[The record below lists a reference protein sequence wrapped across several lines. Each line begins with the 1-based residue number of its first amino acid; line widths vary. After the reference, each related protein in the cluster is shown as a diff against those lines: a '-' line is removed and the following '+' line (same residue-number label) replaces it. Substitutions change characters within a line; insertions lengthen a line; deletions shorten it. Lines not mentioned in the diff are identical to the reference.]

1 VTSPTVTIIVARAR
15 NGVIG
20 RDNTLP
26 WHLPE
31 DLQHF
36 KRTTMHHPVLMGRRT
51 YESIGRPLPGRRI
64 IVVST
69 DPLWSAPGCER
80 GATLASAIA
89 MAGKS
94 MDRHP
99 GIDPREVFIAGGAQL
114 YREALPLADRVI
126 VTAIDLDA
134 TGDVSFPDLDPAVW
148 QRESRLPHVSR
159 TGLEYAIETYT
170 RTGAWA
176 P

>member
-1 VTSPTVTIIVARAR
+1 MTSPTVTIIVARAR

-69 DPLWSAPGCER
+69 DPFWSAPGCER

-99 GIDPREVFIAGGAQL
+99 GIDPSEVFIAGGARL
-114 YREALPLADRVI
+114 YHEALPLTDRVI

-134 TGDVSFPDLDPAVW
+134 AGDVSFPNLDPAVW
-148 QRESRLPHVSR
+148 RRESRVPQVSR

-170 RTGAWA
+170 RIGAGA